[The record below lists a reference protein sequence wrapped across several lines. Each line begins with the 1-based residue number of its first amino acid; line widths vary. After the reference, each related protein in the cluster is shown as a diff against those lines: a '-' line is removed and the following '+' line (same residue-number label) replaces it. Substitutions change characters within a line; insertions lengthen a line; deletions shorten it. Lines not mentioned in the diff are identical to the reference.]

1 MVDGAVEAEPK
12 LLLYGVV
19 GAVGGEVKSLLYGVF
34 GAVEGEAKSLRYGV
48 DGAVE
53 GERTLSF
60 PYEQEDGTEF
70 TRHRWSRGGSSI
82 ISWTVLSLTTAAFDF
97 AAASV
102 VGAARALV
110 VMRRGGRMPLVATAP
125 SHLAARVFVDAATP
139 LTMVAASPSL
149 VILVLSASER
159 GRAVTAAAGR
169 LGGKLSSCSPL

>member
-19 GAVGGEVKSLLYGVF
+19 GAVDGEVKSLLYGVV

-53 GERTLSF
+53 GGRTLPL
-60 PYEQEDGTEF
+60 PYEQED
-70 TRHRWSRGGSSI
+70 
-82 ISWTVLSLTTAAFDF
+82 AAFDS

-102 VGAARALV
+102 VDAARALV

-125 SHLAARVFVDAATP
+125 SNLAARVFADAATP

-149 VILVLSASER
+149 VILVLSASGR
-159 GRAVTAAAGR
+159 GRAVTAAAAR
-169 LGGKLSSCSPL
+169 LGGKLSSCSPF